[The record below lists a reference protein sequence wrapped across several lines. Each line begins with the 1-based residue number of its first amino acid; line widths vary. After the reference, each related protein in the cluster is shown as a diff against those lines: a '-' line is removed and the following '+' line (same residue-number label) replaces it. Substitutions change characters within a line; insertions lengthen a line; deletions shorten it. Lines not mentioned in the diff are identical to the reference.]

1 MPWLKK
7 HSGLIGA
14 TCVFLIFFALAVA
27 GGIRNFSP
35 VPHWD
40 MWGGTLGFFIAHSD
54 GNTSIWW
61 SLHNEHRIV
70 LSRVLFWLDY
80 RFFGGTSV
88 FLIVMNYVLVLA
100 AIAVFYRI
108 CLARLESEPQART
121 FALITTG
128 LIGAWLFQWMQEE
141 NLSWAFQSQFFLA
154 QLLPLCALFL
164 LFQSTQKRNSANPGE
179 QAEPAHNEAYTPKS
193 LAWFVCASLLGIASA
208 GTMANGVIALPLM
221 TLYVLLLRQPWWQGS
236 VLTVLSIITIT
247 VYFSDYNPPDSH
259 GSVTQ
264 TLLSQPLDA
273 IQYVLLYLGT
283 PFYLLLG
290 ENASSQTIALIASCL
305 MGLISVVALLRYV
318 KYPQYHAL
326 PLALVFY
333 IIFLA
338 GTALGTAGG
347 RLVFGVEQA
356 LTFRYTTPALMA
368 WASLIA
374 LSLPWVI
381 SAFKRW
387 RITSTSVLM
396 VLLITMLSLQLSALE
411 HKHQQT
417 FDRALAALALE
428 LGVRDET
435 QILAT
440 YVMSDGLIGTA
451 EVASAYNLSVFGIYP
466 WRDLRP
472 QLGRGLTDVPTEQ
485 CIGHLDIVH
494 TIGQENNF
502 LKIAGWI
509 FDSNTHKSP
518 QLLRIINRERVTI
531 GFALSGRPRPDVAEA
546 VNSKA
551 GLSGFSGYINTPIGG
566 AEIILV
572 GDSPGCVLN
581 IDLPA
586 LHSMDAGS

>member
-1 MPWLKK
+1 MLWLKK
-7 HSGLIGA
+7 YPGLIGA
-14 TCVFLIFFALAVA
+14 TCVFLIFFTLAVA

-35 VPHWD
+35 VPYWD

-54 GNTSIWW
+54 GDSSIWW

-80 RFFGGTSV
+80 RLFGGTSV
-88 FLIVMNYVLVLA
+88 FLVVMNYVLMLT

-108 CLARLESEPQART
+108 CLARLESDPQARIL
-121 FALITTG
+121 AMIATG

-141 NLSWAFQSQFFLA
+141 NLSWAFQSQIFLA
-154 QLLPLCALFL
+154 QLLPLCALFV
-164 LFQSTQKRNSANPGE
+164 LFRSTQKRNGANRGVQP
-179 QAEPAHNEAYTPKS
+179 EPVHNAAYTPNS
-193 LAWFVCASLLGIASA
+193 LIWFVCACLLGIASA

-221 TLYVLLLRQPWWQGS
+221 AIYVLLMRQPWWQSS
-236 VLTVLSIITIT
+236 VLAVLSIITIT
-247 VYFSDYNPPDSH
+247 VYFSDYNPPASH
-259 GSVTQ
+259 GSLTE
-264 TLLSQPLDA
+264 TLLSQPLKA

-290 ENASSQTIALIASCL
+290 QNESSQIVALLASCM

-318 KYPQYHAL
+318 RYPQYHGL

-368 WASLIA
+368 WATLFV

-387 RITSTSVLM
+387 RIASTSVLM
-396 VLLITMLSLQLSALE
+396 VLLLTMLSLQLSALE

-428 LGVRDET
+428 LGVRDEA
-435 QILAT
+435 QILSA

-472 QLGRGLTDVPTEQ
+472 QLGRRFTDVPAEQ
-485 CIGHLDIVH
+485 CHGHLDIVYA
-494 TIGQENNF
+494 IELENNF
-502 LKIAGWI
+502 LQIAGWI

-518 QLLRIINRERVTI
+518 QRIRIISSDAVTI

-551 GLSGFSGYINTPIGG
+551 GLSGFSGYISSPIRG
-566 AEIILV
+566 AEIRLV
-572 GDSPGCVLN
+572 GDNPGCVLN
-581 IDLPA
+581 VDLPA
-586 LHSMDAGS
+586 IHFMDGDS